1 MRKLRSA
8 TRAPEEIAASAETA
22 YRTAKGNG
30 QMAGAPAG
38 DAMQFAKED
47 FRRSPMHALCTR
59 ATGAA
64 ALMAPLMLAKICD

>member
-1 MRKLRSA
+1 MRKRRLTA
-8 TRAPEEIAASAETA
+8 LAPEEIAAAAETA
-22 YRTAKGNG
+22 YHTAKGNG

-47 FRRSPMHALCTR
+47 FRRLQMHALCTR

-64 ALMAPLMLAKICD
+64 APMAPVRGAH